1 MDKEKARIL
10 IVDDEVYIR
19 EILSATLQEAGYR
32 CVSVA
37 TVEAAE
43 SVLGSQR
50 IDIALTDVRMPNK
63 DGKDLLQF
71 IQKNYPGIVVIM
83 VTALD
88 SASLAIEMIRA
99 GAYDYLIKPF
109 NLEQVVIAADR
120 AVEKRKL
127 ESASHD
133 YQKYLELMAEERA
146 AETRRLFYSMTRV
159 LVHLLDLKVPFNA
172 GHVMRV
178 AELSRWV
185 ARDLKM
191 TEDGVRKVYLAGL
204 LHDVGM
210 ITARD
215 VLLTKSTPLT
225 ADERRH
231 IQMHSAKAEEVLR
244 PILDDEEVLKYIR
257 HHRERFDGTGYP
269 DGLKGQIIPLGAR
282 IIAVTEAFDAMTRTR
297 PYRQVLSRSQAL
309 SELRRCAGTQ
319 FDTNV
324 VTVFQEI
331 YERGFAEIDQNPAGQ
346 A

>member
-1 MDKEKARIL
+1 MDKDKARVL
-10 IVDDEVYIR
+10 IVDDEIYIQ

-32 CVSVA
+32 CVCVA

-43 SVLGSQR
+43 AVLASQR
-50 IDIALTDVRMPNK
+50 IDIALTDVRMP
-63 DGKDLLQF
+63 GKGGTDLLQH
-71 IQKNYPGIVVIM
+71 INKNYPGIVVIM

-99 GAYDYLIKPF
+99 GAYDYLVKPF

-120 AVEKRKL
+120 AVEKRRL
-127 ESASHD
+127 EAASRD

-159 LVHLLDLKVPFNA
+159 LVHLLDLRVPFNA

-210 ITARD
+210 ITAKD
-215 VLLTKSTPLT
+215 VLLTKTTPLT
-225 ADERRH
+225 EDERRH
-231 IQMHSAKAEEVLR
+231 IQAHSAKAEEVLR

-282 IIAVTEAFDAMTRTR
+282 IIGVTEAFDAMTRTR
-297 PYRQVLSRSQAL
+297 PYRQALSRTQAL
-309 SELRRCAGTQ
+309 SELRRCTGTQ
-319 FDTNV
+319 FDINV
-324 VTVFQEI
+324 VTVFQEL
-331 YERGFAEIDQNPAGQ
+331 YEKGFGEIEQGMEQ
-346 A
+346 R

>member
-1 MDKEKARIL
+1 MDKEKARVL
-10 IVDDEVYIR
+10 IVDDEIYIQ

-32 CVSVA
+32 CVCVA
-37 TVEAAE
+37 TFEAAE
-43 SVLGSQR
+43 AVLASQR
-50 IDIALTDVRMPNK
+50 IDIALTDVRMP
-63 DGKDLLQF
+63 GRGGADLLQY
-71 IQKNYPGIVVIM
+71 IHQNYPGIVVIM

-88 SASLAIEMIRA
+88 SAALAIEMIRA
-99 GAYDYLIKPF
+99 GAYDYLVKPF

-120 AVEKRKL
+120 AVEKKRL
-127 ESASHD
+127 ETASRD

-172 GHVMRV
+172 GHVLRV

-210 ITARD
+210 ITAKD
-215 VLLTKSTPLT
+215 VLLTKSTALT
-225 ADERRH
+225 ADERHH
-231 IQMHSAKAEEVLR
+231 IQEHSAKAEEVLR

-297 PYRQVLSRSQAL
+297 PYRQALAHTQAL
-309 SELRRCAGTQ
+309 SELRRCSGTQ
-319 FDTNV
+319 FDIKV
-324 VTVFQEI
+324 VAVFQEL
-331 YERGFAEIDQNPAGQ
+331 YEKGFAEIEQRMEQ
-346 A
+346 R

>member
-1 MDKEKARIL
+1 
-10 IVDDEVYIR
+10 V
-19 EILSATLQEAGYR
+19 
-32 CVSVA
+32 CVA

-43 SVLGSQR
+43 AVLASQR
-50 IDIALTDVRMPNK
+50 IDIALTDVRMP
-63 DGKDLLQF
+63 GKEGTDLLQH
-71 IQKNYPGIVVIM
+71 INHNYPGIVVIM

-99 GAYDYLIKPF
+99 GAYDYLVKPF

-120 AVEKRKL
+120 AVEKRRL
-127 ESASHD
+127 ETASRD

-210 ITARD
+210 ITAKD
-215 VLLTKSTPLT
+215 VLLTKATPLT
-225 ADERRH
+225 EDERRH
-231 IQMHSAKAEEVLR
+231 IQVHSAKAEEVLR

-297 PYRQVLSRSQAL
+297 PYRQTLSRTQAL
-309 SELRRCAGTQ
+309 SELRRCSGTQ
-319 FDTNV
+319 FDISV
-324 VTVFQEI
+324 VTVFQELF
-331 YERGFAEIDQNPAGQ
+331 EKGFAEIEPRLEQR
-346 A
+346 